1 MSHCTDKIVEEPFCA
16 SKVFWYRKFSSQG
29 GGTFQ
34 GFVKFFLSHRTEK
47 LLQGTIL
54 CYRIFLVGEHIL
66 WVKKRGGGYH
76 EFPRKSFCLPVQIYF
91 IGEQFGVSEKN
102 PLPKKCLIR
111 RGVHH
116 GFVEIFCLTG
126 PKRKSLQRKPS
137 VFQKKSGIEKN
148 DG

>member
-1 MSHCTDKIVEEPFCA
+1 MLP
-16 SKVFWYRKFSSQG
+16 KFSGIENFQAREGELFRVLSSFFISQDRKASPG
-29 GGTFQ
+29 HHSVLQ
-34 GFVKFFLSHRTEK
+34 NFFGRRTYFM
-47 LLQGTIL
+47 G
-54 CYRIFLVGEHIL
+54 
-66 WVKKRGGGYH
+66 KKRGGGYH